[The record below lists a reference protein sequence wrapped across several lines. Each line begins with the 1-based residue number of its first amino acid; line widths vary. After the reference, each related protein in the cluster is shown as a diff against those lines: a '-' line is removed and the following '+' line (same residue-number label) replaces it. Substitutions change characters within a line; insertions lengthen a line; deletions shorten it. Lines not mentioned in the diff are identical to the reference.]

1 MSGEILSEDRKLALK
16 DICEHCGLPESKVRA
31 YIQEGVVEV
40 RGDDIA
46 RWRFSEV
53 SVVQIQKAHRL
64 EQDLRLNPAGA
75 ALALELMSQIEDLKN
90 QLKRLQRTPQ

>member
-1 MSGEILSEDRKLALK
+1 MSGEMLSEDRKLALK

>member
-1 MSGEILSEDRKLALK
+1 MSGEMLSEDRKLALK

-40 RGDDIA
+40 RGDDIT

-64 EQDLRLNPAGA
+64 EKDLRLNPAGA

-90 QLKRLQRTPQ
+90 QLKRLQRTPR

>member
-90 QLKRLQRTPQ
+90 QLKRLQRTPR